1 VVERIKLSKLKM
13 QTWAVPRYNFQVIN
27 FSSIYMGFFLSDDG
41 VQATDIFTPLQYGLS
56 WETESINDLIEKAI
70 LDADARGVKVLTLGL
85 LNQAR
90 NYYIAITTPVETTS
104 IDAYC
109 SVSLFLYLLGTG
121 ETTKWRWRT
130 I

>member
-1 VVERIKLSKLKM
+1 
-13 QTWAVPRYNFQVIN
+13 
-27 FSSIYMGFFLSDDG
+27 MGFFLSDDG